1 MNMAKKVSA
10 IFFVLLTVMV
20 GTAAAQDVKAV
31 LQAAAKNM
39 GADNL
44 KTIQIT
50 GKGWIAGVGQSYS
63 PADDWPRFE
72 VTTYTRTIDYDA
84 KSSREELTRRQGS
97 YPARGQVIVGEQQL
111 VTLNTGSYGWT
122 MQGANATAMAP
133 DAAEIR
139 ELEIWL
145 TPHGFLKAAMAPNAT
160 PTMLRTHIYG
170 DFDNGADVTIVSIM
184 VLGKY
189 RVNGTIA
196 PDNTVQRVQTWIPNP
211 VFGDLVLEHRYENYK
226 TFGNVKVPGSLHSHL
241 GNPVLHPGHNSQD
254 IAVANIVANGPAPAL
269 AIPEQVRK
277 ATVAPV
283 KVESSKLANG
293 VYLIGGGTHNSVAV
307 EFKDYVAV
315 VEAPLNEERS
325 LAVIGEVTKLV
336 PNKPIKYIVN
346 THHHFDHSGGLRTFV
361 AQSATII
368 THPINKEFYQNV
380 LLYPSARTLQP
391 DIMSK
396 FYPWAS
402 FNRTPVFEPVGQKY
416 VLSDGTRTMEIY
428 PVTQLAHAASML
440 IAYLPAEKILINA
453 DLYSPP
459 APGATPPA
467 TPNPSTVSLRRN
479 IQRLKLDV
487 AQHVP
492 IHGRVGTN
500 EEFLAVVGKAGAP
513 ANATS
518 SGN

>member
-1 MNMAKKVSA
+1 MAKNVSA
-10 IFFVLLTVMV
+10 IFSVLLTLLV
-20 GTAAAQDVKAV
+20 GTAAAQDARAV

-44 KTIQIT
+44 KTLQIT

-63 PADDWPRFE
+63 PEEDWPRFE

-84 KSSREELTRRQGS
+84 KSSREELTRRQGN
-97 YPARGQVIVGEQQL
+97 YPARGQVIQGEQQL
-111 VTLNTGSYGWT
+111 VSLSSGNYAWNMAGT
-122 MQGANATAMAP
+122 NATAVAP

-139 ELEIWL
+139 QLEIWL
-145 TPHGFLKAAMAPNAT
+145 TPHGFLKAALAPNAN
-160 PTMLRTHIYG
+160 PTALRTHIYG
-170 DFDNGADVTIVSIM
+170 DFADGADVTIVSITA
-184 VLGKY
+184 LGKY
-189 RVNGTIA
+189 RVNGTITS
-196 PDNTVQRVQTWIPNP
+196 DNTVQRVQTWIPNP
-211 VFGDLVLEHRYENYK
+211 VFGDLVLEHRYDNYK
-226 TFGNVKVPGSLHSHL
+226 TFGNLKFPSGLHSHM
-241 GNPVLHPGHNSQD
+241 GNPVLHQGHNSQD
-254 IAVANIVANGPAPAL
+254 IQVANIVANGPAPAL
-269 AIPEQVRK
+269 AIPDAVRQ
-277 ATVAPV
+277 AAVAPI
-283 KVESSKLANG
+283 KVESSKLGNG
-293 VYLIGGGTHNSVAV
+293 VYLIGGGTHHSVAV

-315 VEAPLNEERS
+315 VEAPQHEERS
-325 LAVIGEVTKLV
+325 LAVIGEVTKLM
-336 PNKPIKYIVN
+336 PGKPIKYIVN
-346 THHHFDHSGGLRTFV
+346 THHHSDHSGGLRTFV

-368 THPINKEFYQNV
+368 THPINRDFYEKV
-380 LLYPSARTLQP
+380 LLYPAARTLRP
-391 DIMSK
+391 DIMSR

-402 FNRTPVFEPVGQKY
+402 FNRTPMFEPVGQKY

-467 TPNPSTVSLRRN
+467 TPNPSSVALGRN

-492 IHGRVGTN
+492 LHGRVGTHD
-500 EEFLAVVGKAGAP
+500 EFLKVVGKPGG
-513 ANATS
+513 NATAS

>member
-1 MNMAKKVSA
+1 MAKNVSA
-10 IFFVLLTVMV
+10 IFFVLLTLMV
-20 GTAAAQDVKAV
+20 GTASAQDVKAV

-44 KTIQIT
+44 KTLQIT

-97 YPARGQVIVGEQQL
+97 YPARGQVIQGEQQL
-111 VTLNTGSYGWT
+111 VSLSSGNYAWNMTGT
-122 MQGANATAMAP
+122 NATAVAP
-133 DAAEIR
+133 VAAEIR
-139 ELEIWL
+139 QLEIWL
-145 TPHGFLKAAMAPNAT
+145 TPHGFLKAAMAPNAN
-160 PTMLRTHIYG
+160 PTALRTHIYG
-170 DFDNGADVTIVSIM
+170 DFAEGSDVTIVSITA
-184 VLGKY
+184 LGKY
-189 RVNGTIA
+189 RVNGTIT

-211 VFGDLVLEHRYENYK
+211 VFGDLVLEHRYDNYK
-226 TFGNVKVPGSLHSHL
+226 TFGNLKFPSGLHSHL
-241 GNPVLHPGHNSQD
+241 GNPVIHPGHNSQD
-254 IAVANIVANGPAPAL
+254 IQVANIVANGPAPPL
-269 AIPEQVRK
+269 AIPDEVRK
-277 ATVAPV
+277 AAVAPV
-283 KVESSKLANG
+283 TVESSKLADG
-293 VYLIGGGTHNSVAV
+293 VYRIAGGTHHSVAV

-315 VEAPLNEERS
+315 VEAPQNEERS
-325 LAVIGEVTKLV
+325 LAVIAEVKKLV
-336 PNKPIKYIVN
+336 PSKPIKYIVN
-346 THHHFDHSGGLRTFV
+346 THHHFDHSGGLRTYV

-368 THPINKEFYQNV
+368 THPINKDFYESV
-380 LLYPSARTLQP
+380 LLYPAARTLQP
-391 DIMSK
+391 DIMSR

-402 FNRTPVFEPVGQKY
+402 FNRTPIFEPVGQKY

-467 TPNPSTVSLRRN
+467 TPNPSSVTLSRT

-487 AQHVP
+487 VQHVP
-492 IHGRVGTN
+492 IHGRVGTHD
-500 EEFLAVVGKAGAP
+500 EFVKVVGKPGG
-513 ANATS
+513 NATAS

>member
-1 MNMAKKVSA
+1 MAMKVSA
-10 IFFVLLTVMV
+10 LALVLLTLVA
-20 GTAAAQDVKAV
+20 GPAAAQDARAA

-84 KSSREELTRRQGS
+84 KSSREELTRRQGN
-97 YPARGQVIVGEQQL
+97 YPARGQVIQGEQQL
-111 VTLNTGSYGWT
+111 VSLNTGSYGWT
-122 MQGANATAMAP
+122 MQGANANPMAP
-133 DAAEIR
+133 AAAEIR
-139 ELEIWL
+139 QLEIWL
-145 TPHGFLKAAMAPNAT
+145 TPHGFLKAALAPNAN
-160 PTMLRTHIYG
+160 PTALRTHIYG
-170 DFDNGADVTIVSIM
+170 DFDDGADVTVVSIM

-226 TFGNVKVPGSLHSHL
+226 TFGSVKFPGSLHSHM

-254 IAVANIVANGPAPAL
+254 IAVANIVANG
-269 AIPEQVRK
+269 
-277 ATVAPV
+277 
-283 KVESSKLANG
+283 
-293 VYLIGGGTHNSVAV
+293 VYLIAGGTHNSVAV

-368 THPINKEFYQNV
+368 THPINKDFYQNV

-416 VLSDGTRTMEIY
+416 VLSDGTRTMEMY

-459 APGATPPA
+459 APGAAPAA

-513 ANATS
+513 ASTTS

>member
-1 MNMAKKVSA
+1 MARKVSA
-10 IFFVLLTVMV
+10 VVFVLLTLLV
-20 GTAAAQDVKAV
+20 GPAAAQDVKAV

-39 GADNL
+39 GAENL

-63 PADDWPRFE
+63 PTDDWPRFE

-84 KSSREELTRRQGS
+84 KSSHEELTRRQGN

-111 VTLNTGSYGWT
+111 VTLNSGSYGWT
-122 MQGANATAMAP
+122 MQGTNVTALAP
-133 DAAEIR
+133 AAAEVR

-145 TPHGFLKAAMAPNAT
+145 TPHGFLKAAMAPNAN

-170 DFDNGADVTIVSIM
+170 DFDDGADVAIVSITA
-184 VLGKY
+184 LGRY

-196 PDNTVQRVQTWIPNP
+196 PDNTVQRVQTWIPHP

-226 TFGNVKVPGSLHSHL
+226 TFGSVKFPGSLHSHM
-241 GNPVLHPGHNSQD
+241 GNPVVHPGHNSQD

-277 ATVAPV
+277 ATAAPV

-293 VYLIGGGTHNSVAV
+293 AYFIGGGTHHSVAV

-315 VEAPLNEERS
+315 VEAPQNEERS
-325 LAVIGEVTKLV
+325 LAVIGEVKKLI
-336 PNKPIKYIVN
+336 PNKPIRYIVN
-346 THHHFDHSGGLRTFV
+346 THHHFDHSGGLRTYV

-368 THPINKEFYQNV
+368 THPINKEFYEKV
-380 LLYPSARTLQP
+380 LLYPAARTLQP
-391 DIMSK
+391 DIMSR

-402 FNRTPVFEPVGQKY
+402 FNRTPIFEPVGQKY

-428 PVTQLAHAASML
+428 PVTQLAHTASML
-440 IAYLPAEKILINA
+440 IVYLPTEKILINA

-467 TPNPSTVSLRRN
+467 TLNPSTLSLSRN

-492 IHGRVGTN
+492 IHGRVGTH
-500 EEFLAVVGKAGAP
+500 EEFLKIVGKPGGNTTA
-513 ANATS
+513 
-518 SGN
+518 SGGN